1 MAGVSPLPFPR
12 EELFSA
18 FLDGELSAGEAELVD
33 ELLDG
38 DDEAIDEFRRIQQ
51 VRRALRTLPELE
63 IPGWLLPS
71 GHLGELLSAYLDGEL
86 SAAEQRQVSDH
97 VVDCAQC
104 RGELHDLDRARI
116 AIRSLPGVDTGQL
129 DRITP
134 PPSAHRRSRI
144 AVAGSIGIAAA
155 VALFFALSLGSQPE
169 PAFSL
174 DDLGNHHI
182 ARASAEPGFA
192 VFPPAIEVSG
202 P

>member
-1 MAGVSPLPFPR
+1 MAGVDPLAFGR
-12 EELFSA
+12 QELLSA
-18 FLDGELSAGEAELVD
+18 FLDGELSAEEAELVN
-33 ELLDG
+33 ELLAG
-38 DDEAIDEFRRIQQ
+38 DDEAMGEFRDLQQ
-51 VRRALRTLPELE
+51 VRRALRMLPELE
-63 IPGWLLPS
+63 VPEWLLPD
-71 GHLGELLSAYLDGEL
+71 GHLGVLLSAYLDGEL
-86 SAAEQRQVSDH
+86 SAAEQRRVSDH
-97 VVDCAQC
+97 IVSCARC

-129 DRITP
+129 DQVP
-134 PPSAHRRSRI
+134 ALPSPRRSRLV
-144 AVAGSIGIAAA
+144 VAGSIGIAAA
-155 VALFFALSLGSQPE
+155 VALFVALSLGGQPE

>member
-1 MAGVSPLPFPR
+1 MAGVNPLWFRR

-18 FLDGELSAGEAELVD
+18 SLDGELSSAEAELVND
-33 ELLDG
+33 LLDS
-38 DDEAIDEFRRIQQ
+38 DDKAKEEFRGIQQ

-63 IPGWLLPS
+63 IPGWLLPD

-86 SAAEQRQVSDH
+86 STAEQRQVSDH
-97 VVDCAQC
+97 VVSCAQC

-129 DRITP
+129 DQIPAPPTP
-134 PPSAHRRSRI
+134 RRRRL
-144 AVAGSIGIAAA
+144 ALAGSVGIAAA
-155 VALFFALSLGSQPE
+155 VALFVALSLGGDPE

>member
-1 MAGVSPLPFPR
+1 MADVNPLWFR
-12 EELFSA
+12 RKELFSA
-18 FLDGELSAGEAELVD
+18 FLDGELSAEEAELVND
-33 ELLDG
+33 LLDG
-38 DDEAIDEFRRIQQ
+38 DDEAKEEFRGIQQ

-63 IPGWLLPS
+63 IPGWLLPD

-86 SAAEQRQVSDH
+86 STAEQRQVSDH
-97 VVDCAQC
+97 VVSCAQC

-129 DRITP
+129 AQIPAP
-134 PPSAHRRSRI
+134 PTSRRRRL
-144 AVAGSIGIAAA
+144 AVAGSVGIAAA
-155 VALFFALSLGSQPE
+155 VALFVALSLGGDPE

>member
-1 MAGVSPLPFPR
+1 MAGVDPLASGR
-12 EELFSA
+12 QELLSA
-18 FLDGELSAGEAELVD
+18 FLDGELSAKEAELVN
-33 ELLDG
+33 ELLAG
-38 DDEAIDEFRRIQQ
+38 DDEAMGEFRDLQQ
-51 VRRALRTLPELE
+51 VRRALRMLPELE
-63 IPGWLLPS
+63 VPGWLLPD

-86 SAAEQRQVSDH
+86 SAAEQRRVSDH
-97 VVDCAQC
+97 IVSCARC

-129 DRITP
+129 DQVP
-134 PPSAHRRSRI
+134 ALPSPRRSRLV
-144 AVAGSIGIAAA
+144 VAGSIGIAAA
-155 VALFFALSLGSQPE
+155 VALFFALSLGGQPE

>member
-1 MAGVSPLPFPR
+1 MRPLASGP

-18 FLDGELSAGEAELVD
+18 FLDDELTPQEAESVTELINADGEAN
-33 ELLDG
+33 
-38 DDEAIDEFRRIQQ
+38 AEFRGIQQ
-51 VRRALRTLPELE
+51 VRRAVRSLPELE
-63 IPGWLLPS
+63 IPGWLLPD

-86 SAAEQRQVSDH
+86 SIAEQREVSDH
-97 VVDCAQC
+97 VITCARC

-116 AIRSLPGVDTGQL
+116 AIRALPGMDTGQ
-129 DRITP
+129 IEEVP
-134 PPSAHRRSRI
+134 VVPSSHRGRI

-155 VALFFALSLGSQPE
+155 VALFVALTVGSEPA

-174 DDLGNHHI
+174 DDLSSHHI

-192 VFPPAIEVSG
+192 VFPPAIAVSA

>member
-1 MAGVSPLPFPR
+1 MAGVDPLASGR
-12 EELFSA
+12 QELLSA
-18 FLDGELSAGEAELVD
+18 FLDGELSAEEAELVN
-33 ELLDG
+33 ELLAG
-38 DDEAIDEFRRIQQ
+38 DDEAMGEFRDLQQ
-51 VRRALRTLPELE
+51 VRRALRMLPELE
-63 IPGWLLPS
+63 VPEWLLPD
-71 GHLGELLSAYLDGEL
+71 GHLGVLLSAYLDGEL
-86 SAAEQRQVSDH
+86 SAAEQRRVSDH
-97 VVDCAQC
+97 IVSCARC

-129 DRITP
+129 DQVP
-134 PPSAHRRSRI
+134 ALPSPRRSRLV
-144 AVAGSIGIAAA
+144 VAGSIGIAAA
-155 VALFFALSLGSQPE
+155 VALFFALSLGGQPE

>member
-1 MAGVSPLPFPR
+1 MAGVNPLAFRR

-18 FLDGELSAGEAELVD
+18 FLDGELSAEEAELVN
-33 ELLDG
+33 ELLHG
-38 DDEAIDEFRRIQQ
+38 DKEAMEEYRGVQQ
-51 VRRALRTLPELE
+51 VRRALRMLPELE
-63 IPGWLLPS
+63 IPGWLLPD

-86 SAAEQRQVSDH
+86 STAEQRQVSDH
-97 VVDCAQC
+97 VVGCVQC

-129 DRITP
+129 DTIPAP
-134 PPSAHRRSRI
+134 PASRSRRL

-174 DDLGNHHI
+174 DELGNHHI

>member
-1 MAGVSPLPFPR
+1 MAGVNPLWFRR

-18 FLDGELSAGEAELVD
+18 SLDGELSSAEAELVND
-33 ELLDG
+33 LLDS
-38 DDEAIDEFRRIQQ
+38 DDKAKEEFRGIQQ

-63 IPGWLLPS
+63 IPGWLLPD

-86 SAAEQRQVSDH
+86 STAEQRQVSDH
-97 VVDCAQC
+97 VVSCAQC

-116 AIRSLPGVDTGQL
+116 AIRLLPGVDTGQL
-129 DRITP
+129 DQIPAPPTP
-134 PPSAHRRSRI
+134 RRRRL
-144 AVAGSIGIAAA
+144 ALAGSVGIAAA
-155 VALFFALSLGSQPE
+155 VALFVALSLGGDPE

>member
-1 MAGVSPLPFPR
+1 MADVNPLWFR
-12 EELFSA
+12 RKELFSA
-18 FLDGELSAGEAELVD
+18 FLDGELSAEEAELVND
-33 ELLDG
+33 LLDG
-38 DDEAIDEFRRIQQ
+38 DDEAKEEFRGIQQ

-63 IPGWLLPS
+63 IPGWLLPD

-86 SAAEQRQVSDH
+86 STAEQRQVSDH
-97 VVDCAQC
+97 VVSCAQC

-129 DRITP
+129 AQIP
-134 PPSAHRRSRI
+134 PPPTSRRRRL
-144 AVAGSIGIAAA
+144 AVAGSVGIAAA
-155 VALFFALSLGSQPE
+155 VALFVALSLGGDPE